1 MYVTSKN
8 TLDLL
13 GVGTY
18 ILKQNAVD
26 NLNLV
31 VIVSLVD
38 HTDHLCRLKLFEST
52 KIAIQKK

>member
-1 MYVTSKN
+1 MTSKN
-8 TLDLL
+8 NLDLL
-13 GVGTY
+13 DVGMY
-18 ILKQNAVD
+18 ILKQNAVG

-38 HTDHLCRLKLFEST
+38 HMNRLCRLKLFEST